1 MEFGFHFPTSIRF
14 GRGAVRSNSAA
25 LHLGKRAFIVTGR
38 HSGRTSGALAD
49 VIAALSHEK
58 IECSVFEGVGNNP
71 DVEQCRAIGA
81 QARAF
86 HADFVIGIGGGSPL
100 DAAKAVAVF
109 AANDIPA
116 EELFTNVYENDVL
129 PIVAVPTT
137 SGTGSEATPWS
148 VMTWHSLKT
157 KRSFGS
163 LKTYPRIAL
172 LDPTY
177 TDNLP
182 LAITRSTAMDAFTHC
197 FESIISVKASPLTDS
212 LSFYALSR
220 FAKLMPQL
228 ALGDVASLRD
238 ELMFLSLL
246 GGVAIS
252 HTGTTLMHSIA
263 YPLTYFHGTPHGLAN
278 AFVMPVY
285 LEELAAFRPERLSA
299 ALDALGM
306 TQAELTAYVQRNF
319 PIDFVPDRTMFP
331 LWAEQTAAQGGARN
345 TGTPIDAPHL
355 EALYERIFQ

>member
-1 MEFGFHFPTSIRF
+1 MEFGFHFPTKIRF
-14 GRGAVRSNSAA
+14 GRGAVQNNGAA
-25 LHLGKRAFIVTGR
+25 LRLGERAFIVTGK
-38 HSGRTSGALAD
+38 HSGRASGALAD
-49 VIAALSHEK
+49 VIAALTHQK
-58 IECSVFEGVGNNP
+58 IECSVFEGIGNNP
-71 DVEQCRAIGA
+71 DVEQCRAVGA

-86 HADFVIGIGGGSPL
+86 HADFIIGIGGGSPL

-116 EELFTNVYENDVL
+116 EQLFTNSYESGVL

-148 VMTWHSLKT
+148 VMTWHTVKT

-163 LKTYPRIAL
+163 LQTYPCLAL

-177 TDNLP
+177 TDSLP

-197 FESIISVKASPLTDS
+197 FESVISVKASPLTD
-212 LSFYALSR
+212 ALR
-220 FAKLMPQL
+220 FHALERFGKLMPQL
-228 ALGDVASLRD
+228 ELGDVASLRD
-238 ELMFLSLL
+238 ELMLISLL

-278 AFVMPVY
+278 AFVLPVY
-285 LEELAAFRPERLSA
+285 LKELAAYRPERLAA
-299 ALDALGM
+299 ALGALGM
-306 TQAELTAYVQRNF
+306 SQAELAAYVQRNC
-319 PIDFVPDRTMFP
+319 PIDFTPDRTMFP

-345 TGTPIDAPHL
+345 TGTPVDTSHF
-355 EALYERIFQ
+355 EELYAEIFQ